1 MIIRMFPCHLTS
13 GDKEDIIKKFYYLMI
28 LLLVS
33 ISINGICY
41 SQDSGGIFPL
51 WKSLAKGKELPSP
64 FGFGL
69 NFYNQNQSFSFS
81 ESNFYIKD
89 YDISTA
95 IPEDL
100 AINNQVVERNL
111 KLDLWILPFFNV
123 FGILGEIE
131 GKTLVDYELLDEK
144 IKMNYKGIVYGSGI
158 TMAGGYEPYFISLTA
173 AFSNT
178 KLDNS
183 ESSAKTWILTPKVGI
198 TMNGWKIVN
207 NLNIWVGAMYQ
218 QSEEQHSGHMNIFDS
233 VNVQY
238 DVTLQQKSAWNSMA
252 GILLSFTRDLCLEFE
267 KGIGD
272 RKHTLASL
280 IYRI

>member
-1 MIIRMFPCHLTS
+1 MKS
-13 GDKEDIIKKFYYLMI
+13 FYYLI
-28 LLLVS
+28 LLLLVS
-33 ISINGICY
+33 ILINGICF

-69 NFYNQNQSFSFS
+69 NFYNQNQSVSFS
-81 ESNFYIKD
+81 ESNFYITD

-100 AINNQVVERNL
+100 AIDNHVIERNL
-111 KLDLWILPFFNV
+111 KLDLWILPFVNV

-131 GKTLVDYELLDEK
+131 GKTLVDYELLDDK
-144 IKMNYKGIVYGSGI
+144 IRMNYKGVVYGSGI
-158 TMAGGYEPYFISLTA
+158 TMAGGYDPYFISLTA

-183 ESSAKTWILTPKVGI
+183 ESSAKTWIFTPKVGI

-252 GILLSFTRDLCLEFE
+252 GILLSFTSDLCLEFE